1 MAGPSMVGVSPSRL
15 CLIAGWIV
23 FMQMVDIYIVIL
35 PALHGT
41 GVLVSIWD
49 FMPLIGMGAT
59 LAFFY
64 LWLARKSSLF
74 PNRDPR
80 LLESLHIVN

>member
-1 MAGPSMVGVSPSRL
+1 
-15 CLIAGWIV
+15 
-23 FMQMVDIYIVIL
+23 MQMVDIYIVIL

-49 FMPLIGMGAT
+49 FMPLIGMGGA
-59 LAFFY
+59 LGFVF
-64 LWLARKSSLF
+64 LWLVRRTSLF

-80 LLESLHIVN
+80 LLESLRFVN

>member
-1 MAGPSMVGVSPSRL
+1 
-15 CLIAGWIV
+15 
-23 FMQMVDIYIVIL
+23 MQLVDIYIVIL
-35 PALHGT
+35 PALHGA

-59 LAFFY
+59 LAFVF
-64 LWLARKSSLF
+64 LLIVRRSSLF

>member
-1 MAGPSMVGVSPSRL
+1 
-15 CLIAGWIV
+15 LIAGWIV
-23 FMQMVDIYIVIL
+23 FMQMVDLYIVIL
-35 PALHGT
+35 PALHGP

-49 FMPLIGMGAT
+49 FMPLLGMGAT
-59 LAFFY
+59 LAFVF
-64 LWLARKSSLF
+64 LWIARRSSTF